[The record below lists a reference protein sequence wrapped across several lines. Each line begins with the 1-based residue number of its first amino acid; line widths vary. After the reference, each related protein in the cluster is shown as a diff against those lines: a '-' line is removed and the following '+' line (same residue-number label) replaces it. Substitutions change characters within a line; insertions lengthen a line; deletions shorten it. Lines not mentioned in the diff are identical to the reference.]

1 MLKVLHDPKL
11 DEKQISS
18 ENVFSG
24 RLLHVYKDAVRLPN
38 GHDTTREY
46 ILHQGAVA
54 VLPVLPNGDM
64 IFVRQFRYPVNSV
77 IYEVPAGKLEK
88 GEDHLESA
96 KRELSEETG
105 YTATEWHYLTSI
117 VTTPGFTNETIH
129 LYAATGL
136 QRGAQHPDED
146 EFLDIAVFSE
156 KQVKDMIKRQEIYDS
171 KTLAI
176 LYAYM
181 LSLEY
186 QSRP

>member
-129 LYAATGL
+129 
-136 QRGAQHPDED
+136 ED

-181 LSLEY
+181 LSREDP
-186 QSRP
+186 SRP